1 MQATVEKADIIVQNK
16 DNLGSEFVQNNILL
30 SRDII
35 EENKKIKLV
44 DSDETTGL
52 DLFCYTSCDVSDNE
66 LVKRCRGVVF
76 NKDELVMKGFPYTV
90 DVSSSDRESDVL
102 SKLRDNFSECKFY
115 ESYEGS
121 LIRMFCHNDKWYITT
136 HRKLDAF
143 KSKWASKTSFGE
155 YFREA
160 LEYEEK
166 YNVNFQ
172 NVLQPKTSDD
182 EDIIKRLE
190 NILDKKKQYMFLLI
204 SSKENRIVCT
214 PPTTPT
220 LLHVGTFYN
229 NELKTGLDESLQIA
243 VPKELFFDNIDELLT
258 FVDNGDFN
266 YTQGVIVFA
275 PNNLQY
281 KVLTPDY
288 HYLFKVRGNEP
299 SIKFRYL
306 QIRMDKSMNKSLRDL
321 YPDMVDTFDNY
332 ENILYNK
339 AKDLYKSYV
348 DRFIKHIYVTVPSED
363 YSVIKKCHSWHIENR
378 DKNKINLNKVIDFLN
393 SEQPTILNRLIKEV
407 LNPKKDKEEGVPQ
420 RQTYQPQNQQRPNFK
435 KSTETSDG
443 FIPVLNKKFKKP
455 VQHKSL
461 LNSNKKPVVKAPQS
475 E

>member
-16 DNLGSEFVQNNILL
+16 DNLGSEFVQNDILL

-35 EENKKIKLV
+35 EQNKKIKLV
-44 DSDETTGL
+44 DNDETNGL
-52 DLFCYTSCDVSDNE
+52 DLFCYTSCDVSDSE

-90 DVSSSDRESDVL
+90 DFNSSDRDSDIL

-115 ESYEGS
+115 ESFEGS
-121 LIRMFCHNDKWYITT
+121 LIRMFCYNNKWYITT

-172 NVLQPKTSDD
+172 NVLSPKVSDD
-182 EDIIKRLE
+182 EDIITRLE
-190 NILDKKKQYMFLLI
+190 NILDKSKQYMFLLI

-214 PPTTPT
+214 PPPTPT
-220 LLHVGTFYN
+220 LLHVGTFCN
-229 NELKTGLDESLQIA
+229 NELKTGLDEKLQIP
-243 VPKELFFDNIDELLT
+243 VPQELFFDNIDELLT
-258 FVDNGDFN
+258 FVDNGNVN
-266 YTQGVIVFA
+266 YSQGVIVFA
-275 PNNLQY
+275 PNNVQY
-281 KVLTPDY
+281 KVLTPEYD
-288 HYLFKVRGNEP
+288 YLFKVRGNEP

-306 QIRMDKSMNKSLRDL
+306 QIRMDKSMNKSLREL

-378 DKNKINLNKVIDFLN
+378 DKNKINLNKVIEFLN

-407 LNPKKDKEEGVPQ
+407 LNPKKEKDEGVVSQ
-420 RQTYQPQNQQRPNFK
+420 RQTYQPRTNFK

-455 VQHKSL
+455 TQHQSL
-461 LNSNKKPVVKAPQS
+461 LKTNKKPSVNAPKT